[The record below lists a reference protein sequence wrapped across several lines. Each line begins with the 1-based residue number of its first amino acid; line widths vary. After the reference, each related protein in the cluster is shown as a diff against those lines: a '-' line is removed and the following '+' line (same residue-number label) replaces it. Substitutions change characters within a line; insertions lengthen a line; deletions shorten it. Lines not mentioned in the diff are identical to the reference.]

1 MKYTKG
7 NWVLDTQT
15 GHIRADGHLVAQV
28 YGATVHNHEANA
40 EECYT
45 NARLILNAPR
55 MLNAL
60 RKAIV
65 PLSYSVYNDVLVD
78 EIRELLD
85 SVDGKDSGNG

>member
-1 MKYTKG
+1 MSYTKG

-15 GHIRADGHLVAQV
+15 GNIRADGHLVAQV
-28 YGATVHNHEANA
+28 YGATVHNYEPNSAECFGNA
-40 EECYT
+40 S
-45 NARLILNAPR
+45 LIQNAPR

-65 PLSYSVYNDVLVD
+65 LLGYSVYNEVLVG

-85 SVDGKDSGNG
+85 SIDGKDVVND